1 MSDAQPDWAREA
13 QALQRD
19 GYTAAVVARKL
30 IELHGVPRE
39 QAEAVVGRLYGT
51 RVDAYAGEQAGP
63 KILGIALVLIGLAG
77 AAYFF
82 REVGARTSG
91 RILFVYFALAAS
103 VAQGI
108 RLVVSRRP

>member
-1 MSDAQPDWAREA
+1 MSDAPAWAHEA
-13 QALQRD
+13 EALKRD

-39 QAEAVVGRLYGT
+39 QAEALVGKLYGK
-51 RVDAYAGEQAGP
+51 RVDAYAGERAGP
-63 KILGIALVLIGLAG
+63 RALGVALVLIGLAG

-82 REVGARTSG
+82 HEVGARVSG

-103 VAQGI
+103 VAQGV
-108 RLVVSRRP
+108 RLLGSSRR